1 MAAEVPAQSFD
12 ALFDAGKTPVLQDIT
27 GKWALVS
34 GASSGIGKA
43 TACALAACGCNL
55 TLLAR
60 REDRLLEIKEEIARR
75 GLSVEVRIVAG
86 DVCAEDT
93 YEKLRAAGALEQVDF
108 LINNAGLAKGKDTV
122 GAIKMVDMKEM
133 FDANCMGAFRLA
145 NEVMPGMITRGGGH
159 VILTGSIAGMEAY
172 EGGSIYCATKHA
184 AHAFMKALRYETY
197 AKNIRC
203 TTVAPGSVGEGTEFS
218 VVRFGDPAKAAAVY
232 DSMQE
237 LRASDVAAQI
247 VWALRQP
254 SHVCLDIIQIM
265 PTCQGGATRIHRG
278 GK

>member
-1 MAAEVPAQSFD
+1 MAAEVPTQSYD
-12 ALFDAGKTPVLQDIT
+12 ALFNAGTTPVLQDIR

-60 REDRLLEIKEEIARR
+60 RQDRLDEIKEEILKR
-75 GLSVEVRIVAG
+75 GLSSEVRIIVG
-86 DVCAEDT
+86 DVCAEET
-93 YEKLRAAGALEQVDF
+93 YDKLRAAGALDEVDF
-108 LINNAGLAKGKDTV
+108 LINNAGLAKGKDAV
-122 GAIKMVDMKEM
+122 GSINFSDMKEM
-133 FDANCMGAFRLA
+133 IDANCVGAFRLA
-145 NEVMPGMITRGGGH
+145 NAVLPGMIKRGGGH

-172 EGGSIYCATKHA
+172 EGGSIYCATKTA

-197 AKNIRC
+197 AKNVRC

-232 DSMQE
+232 DNMQE
-237 LRASDVAAQI
+237 LRATDVAAQI
-247 VWALRQP
+247 IWALRQP
-254 SHVCLDIIQIM
+254 SHVCLDLVQIM
-265 PTCQGGATRIHRG
+265 PTCQGGATRIHRS

>member
-1 MAAEVPAQSFD
+1 MAAEVPTQSFD
-12 ALFDAGKTPVLQDIT
+12 ALFDAGKTPALQDIT
-27 GKWALVS
+27 GKWAFVS

-60 REDRLLEIKEEIARR
+60 REDRLKEIKEEIARR
-75 GLSVEVRIVAG
+75 GITVEVRIIVG
-86 DVCAEDT
+86 DVCAEET
-93 YEKLRAAGALEQVDF
+93 YEKLKAAGALDQVDF
-108 LINNAGLAKGKDTV
+108 LVNNAGLAKGKDAV
-122 GAIKMVDMKEM
+122 GSINLRDMQEM
-133 FDANCMGAFRLA
+133 FDANCLGAFRLA
-145 NEVMPGMITRGGGH
+145 NEVMPGMIARGGGH
-159 VILTGSIAGMEAY
+159 VILTGSIAGIESY

-184 AHAFMKALRYETY
+184 AHAFMKALRYETF

-218 VVRFGDPAKAAAVY
+218 VVRFGDAAKAAAVY
-232 DSMQE
+232 DNMQE

-254 SHVCLDIIQIM
+254 SHVCLDFIQVM